1 MALTLQQVI
10 FIALAI
16 VVIGAALFVVT
27 TRNLFRAALMLV
39 LSFFAVAGFYV
50 LLDAGLF
57 AVAQILIYI
66 GAISILIIFS
76 VMLTRGMQ
84 AMIPRNSQ
92 AVASAVVVA
101 IIFAALLLLL
111 GPFRTTV
118 NAAAWPIIGSIFPNA
133 TPREL
138 GAIPWAYAVE
148 PATGLPAVVPD
159 TYIAT
164 FGISL
169 VDINQYVLPF
179 LLVALLVDIALSG
192 AVHIARQR
200 RPIEVIQERQ
210 DIAAEDREE
219 AEAIRTAQQPPPVPA
234 PALPEGAVAAATG
247 AANEH

>member
-1 MALTLQQVI
+1 MTLTLQQVI
-10 FIALAI
+10 FIGLAV

-39 LSFFAVAGFYV
+39 LAFFGVAGFYV

-84 AMIPRNSQ
+84 EMIPRNSQ
-92 AVASAVVVA
+92 AVAAAIVVA
-101 IIFAALLLLL
+101 IIFAALLLVL
-111 GPFRTTV
+111 GPFRVTV
-118 NAAAWPIIGSIFPNA
+118 DAAAWPIIGSIFPNA

-138 GAIPWAYAVE
+138 GNIPWPYASQ
-148 PATGLPAVVPD
+148 PVPE

-164 FGISL
+164 LGFSL

-192 AVHIARQR
+192 AVQIARQR
-200 RPIEVIQERQ
+200 RPIEVI
-210 DIAAEDREE
+210 EDRQVLAKEE
-219 AEAIRTAQQPPPVPA
+219 AEEAEIIRNAQPA
-234 PALPEGAVAAATG
+234 PAPAAPAAPAAQEGAIVSAT
-247 AANEH
+247 EH

>member
-1 MALTLQQVI
+1 MTPTLQQVI
-10 FIALAI
+10 FLALAV

-39 LSFFAVAGFYV
+39 LSFFSVAGFYV

-84 AMIPRNSQ
+84 AMTPRNSQ

-111 GPFRTTV
+111 GPLRTTV

-138 GAIPWAYAVE
+138 GAIPWTYANQ
-148 PATGLPAVVPD
+148 PVPD

-169 VDINQYVLPF
+169 VDLNQYALPF
-179 LLVALLVDIALSG
+179 LLVALLVDIALAG
-192 AVHIARQR
+192 AVHVARQR
-200 RPIEVIQERQ
+200 RPREVIEERQ
-210 DIAAEDREE
+210 DIAAEDAEE
-219 AEAIRTAQQPPPVPA
+219 AEAIRNAQPAPAPA
-234 PALPEGAVAAATG
+234 PALPEGAAATSVG